1 MKRIAA
7 ILMGALLVG
16 TVQAQSFQE
25 YLTIRKK
32 FGIGQATSPAA
43 LQTFVGEK
51 VVEVKG
57 VVRGIMETSTK
68 QILLLDNPEGG
79 RELYVVSKG
88 APDWLRA
95 SNVSAR
101 MIIRAKR
108 SQEFAEVEAELI
120 AAATESEVQRFEA
133 AEIKKAQEKAAAL
146 AKKNAKKPTNPTS
159 RGGTN
164 ARGATN
170 VPKVNTSPLTKSLQL
185 GPEFLQLIAP
195 YTDFIQSRNK
205 KLARAEAQSIAEGVL
220 GYSAYYGVDPRLV
233 MALVLCES
241 GFNPEAK
248 SSAGAQGLGQ
258 LMPGTARGLGVS
270 NSYDTDQNLYGTV
283 KLLRGHLEKYTKQT
297 GDSFEGLILA
307 LAAYNAGG
315 GAVKRHGGVPPY
327 KETQNYV
334 RKVIAT
340 YKQLCGE

>member
-7 ILMGALLVG
+7 TFVAALAVSAAH
-16 TVQAQSFQE
+16 AQTFND
-25 YLTIRKK
+25 YLAARKK

-51 VVEVKG
+51 VIEVKG
-57 VVRGIMETSTK
+57 VIRGIMETSTK

-79 RELYVVSKG
+79 RELYVMAKS
-88 APDWLRA
+88 APDWLRT

-108 SQEFAEVEAELI
+108 AQEFSEVEAELI
-120 AAATESEVQRFEA
+120 AATTESEMQRFEA
-133 AEIKKAQEKAAAL
+133 VEIKKAQQKLAAE
-146 AKKNAKKPTNPTS
+146 AKKNAARNNQNSS
-159 RGGTN
+159 RGGARTN
-164 ARGATN
+164 SN
-170 VPKVNTSPLTKSLQL
+170 LPKVTNNPLVGQATL
-185 GPEFLQLIAP
+185 GPEFLQLVPA
-195 YTDFIQSRNK
+195 YTDFIQGRNK
-205 KLARAEAQSIAEGVL
+205 KLATGEAQQIAEAILA
-220 GYSAYYGVDPRLV
+220 YSAYYGVDPRLV

-270 NSYDTDQNLYGTV
+270 NSYDTEQNLYGTV